1 MAERLTNQEV
11 SEATAT
17 AEAEMTPQRVPV
29 NMYET
34 PAALV
39 VLAPFPAVTSGDVT
53 VELRQGQLRFF
64 ARLRSAA
71 PREHL
76 LREWDYGGY
85 ERELDLPEGFGAGLE
100 VSLVNGQLVMRVL
113 RGDFAGDETVTPS

>member
-11 SEATAT
+11 SDATVA

-39 VLAPFPAVTSGDVT
+39 VLAPFAAVTNDDVT
-53 VELRQGQLRFF
+53 VELRQDQLRFF

-100 VSLVNGQLVMRVL
+100 ASLVNGQLVVRVL
-113 RGDFAGDETVTPS
+113 RGDFAGDKSVTPS

>member
-17 AEAEMTPQRVPV
+17 AEAEMIPQRVPV

-53 VELRQGQLRFF
+53 VELREGQLRFF

>member
-17 AEAEMTPQRVPV
+17 AEAEMIPQRVPV

-53 VELRQGQLRFF
+53 VELREGQLRFF

-71 PREHL
+71 PRKHL

>member
-17 AEAEMTPQRVPV
+17 AEAEMIPQRVPV

-71 PREHL
+71 PRKHL

>member
-17 AEAEMTPQRVPV
+17 AEAEMIPQRVPV

-71 PREHL
+71 PRKHL

-113 RGDFAGDETVTPS
+113 RGDFAGDETVSPS